1 MVIASVYWFC
11 ATILM
16 LPTGTEAMLR
26 QEEEVL
32 GLKVD
37 CEKQKELTKL

>member
-1 MVIASVYWFC
+1 MVIASVCWFC
-11 ATILM
+11 ATSLM
-16 LPTGTEAMLR
+16 LPTETEAMSR

-32 GLKVD
+32 GLKVN